1 MFNHQQWSLDVY
13 PNINSS
19 RDHIYIT
26 TNDEATIELSQD
38 YSVKG
43 NTSCLIE
50 RELSSTPTKYSFVD
64 FIDYDVSEEW
74 IGKTVTFKG
83 DILALNCAANF
94 TLFFYKNDSTNEYA
108 SANIPQNTA
117 FTSSEVSKE
126 LISDVASIRYR
137 VQITSSQNNCKCFID
152 NLQLTIS

>member
-64 FIDYDVSEEW
+64 FIDYDVSEGW

-83 DILALNCAANF
+83 DILALNCAANL

-126 LISDVASIRYR
+126 LISDVASIRCR
-137 VQITSSQNNCKCFID
+137 VQITSSQNNCKCFMD